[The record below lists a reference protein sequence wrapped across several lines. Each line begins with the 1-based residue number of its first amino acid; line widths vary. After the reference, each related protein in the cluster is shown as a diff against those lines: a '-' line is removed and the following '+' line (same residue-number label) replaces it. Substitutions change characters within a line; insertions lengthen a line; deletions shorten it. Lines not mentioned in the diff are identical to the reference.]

1 MTVGSKRMILYGFY
15 NDSFKKAYPNFD
27 KSTDAEKNKLLSTM
41 SDKDAEGFADH
52 EIFELEKYQMVPQ
65 TYPTPKNRYYV
76 VYESPHESIEPIYF
90 FCYNLLTA
98 GGYPK
103 VYKITDIFTA
113 SEHSSFWGAATARL
127 GLASDKVSQYMAT
140 IGQFIRKDLFQ
151 LVRDIRWIDE
161 RIEFHE
167 DSRKGIESAEIT
179 LKGIWCDM
187 VDGVVQGQRVGANI
201 FQLATQLQFTSLPN
215 WFFAL
220 HPQKVEDIDDMI
232 NDPKKVDSTR
242 VVKDLLR
249 RKLNQ
254 YLVWRE
260 ANFKE
265 LKQRRNFELKY
276 LRQNYNVIKMYLTW
290 LKPYL
295 RHIERL
301 GTDVTKLSSAE
312 LIAAFESSM
321 IEIEILA
328 VKIPEGNSQ
337 YFDCLLETFE
347 YRTKPSMS
355 FTQETPGY
363 HRGPMHMGEAK
374 ISWRAYAW
382 TQEQIDNFIKMKDK
396 EDVELLKTIDS
407 SIKATLDAIGE
418 DLEKYLE
425 QAGETAEAKD
435 IKAPEPKRASAFE
448 PFQAVGK
455 GFGDMFSSFVPITWK
470 HKEKKK
476 KPTKQDI
483 AKLAAEAKKA
493 AGSAVAS
500 SYANYKYF
508 KKAHKMLTW

>member
-1 MTVGSKRMILYGFY
+1 MANSSKRLILYGFY
-15 NDSFKKAYPNFD
+15 NNSFKKAYPDFD
-27 KSTDAEKNKLLSTM
+27 KMTESKKKKLLDNL
-41 SDKDAEGFADH
+41 SDEKAEGFADH
-52 EIFELEKYQMVPQ
+52 EVFEIEKNQMIVQDYPVPE
-65 TYPTPKNRYYV
+65 NRYYV
-76 VYESPHESIEPIYF
+76 IYESPHESIEPIYF
-90 FCYNLLTA
+90 FCYNLLKG

-127 GLASDKVSQYMAT
+127 GLAADKVSQYMAT

-161 RIEFHE
+161 RLEFHE
-167 DSRKGIESAEIT
+167 DARKGIESAEIT
-179 LKGIWCDM
+179 LKGIWSDM

-201 FQLATQLQFTSLPN
+201 FQLASQLQFTSLPN
-215 WFFAL
+215 WFFAI
-220 HPQKVEDIDDMI
+220 HPQTVEQIDEMV
-232 NDPKKVDSTR
+232 NDPKKVDTTR

-249 RKLNQ
+249 RKLTQ
-254 YLVWRE
+254 YLVWKE
-260 ANFKE
+260 ANYKE

-295 RHIERL
+295 KHIERL
-301 GTDVTKLSSAE
+301 GADVTQLSSAE
-312 LIAAFESSM
+312 LISAFESSM

-328 VKIPEGNSQ
+328 VKIPEGNSK
-337 YFDCLLETFE
+337 YFDCLLETFQ

-382 TQEQIDNFIKMKDK
+382 TQEQIDNFIRMKEK
-396 EDVELLKTIDS
+396 EDIELLKTIDS
-407 SIKATLDAIGE
+407 SIKATLDAIGD
-418 DLEKYLE
+418 DLEEYLK
-425 QAGETAEAKD
+425 QAGEQFEPEEEEPEAKR
-435 IKAPEPKRASAFE
+435 PSAFE
-448 PFQAVGK
+448 PFEAVGK
-455 GFGDMFSSFVPITWK
+455 GFKDMFGSFVPVTWK
-470 HKEKKK
+470 HKDKKK
-476 KPTKQDI
+476 KPTKADI
-483 AKLAAEAKKA
+483 AKEAAEQKKA
-493 AGSAVAS
+493 TGSAVAS
-500 SYANYKYF
+500 SWANYKNF

>member
-1 MTVGSKRMILYGFY
+1 MTAGSKRMILYGFY
-15 NDSFKKAYPNFD
+15 KDSFKKAYPDF
-27 KSTDAEKNKLLSTM
+27 NKLSESKKKKIVDSLSE
-41 SDKDAEGFADH
+41 KDAENFADH
-52 EIFELEKYQMVPQ
+52 EVFELEKYQMVLQ
-65 TYPTPKNRYYV
+65 DYPKPANRYYV
-76 VYESPHESIEPIYF
+76 IYESPHESIEPIYF
-90 FCYNLLTA
+90 FCYNLLKG

-127 GLASDKVSQYMAT
+127 GLAADKVSQYMAT

-161 RIEFHE
+161 RLQFHE
-167 DSRKGIESAEIT
+167 DARKGIESAELT
-179 LKGIWCDM
+179 LKGIWCDV

-215 WFFAL
+215 WFFAV
-220 HPQKVEDIDDMI
+220 HPQKVEDIDDMV
-232 NDPKKVDSTR
+232 NKVDTTR

-254 YLVWRE
+254 YLVWRD
-260 ANFKE
+260 ANYKE
-265 LKQRRNFELKY
+265 LKQRRSFELKY
-276 LRQNYNVIKMYLTW
+276 LHQNYNIIKMYLTW

-295 RHIERL
+295 KQVERL
-301 GTDVTKLSSAE
+301 GADVTKLSSAE
-312 LIAAFESSM
+312 LVSAFESSM
-321 IEIEILA
+321 VEIEILA
-328 VKIPEGNSQ
+328 VKIPEGNSK

-396 EDVELLKTIDS
+396 EDLDLLKSIDS
-407 SIKATLDAIGE
+407 SINATLESIGE
-418 DLEKYLE
+418 DLEKYLQ
-425 QAGETAEAKD
+425 QAGEAVGTEEKEEVV
-435 IKAPEPKRASAFE
+435 KPKMPSAFE
-448 PFQAVGK
+448 PFEAVGK
-455 GFGDMFSSFVPITWK
+455 GFKDMFTSMVPVTWAQK
-470 HKEKKK
+470 DKKK
-476 KPTKQDI
+476 KLTKKDI
-483 AKLAAEAKKA
+483 EKLKSEAKKA

-500 SYANYKYF
+500 SWINYKNF
-508 KKAHKMLTW
+508 KKAHRMLTW